1 MTKRLLVVFLISG
14 AVSFS
19 DVHSYVTS
27 ASLGRDIQNCLFDQ
41 TQGTFYATTTAATGK
56 PGIIKATAPVSSG
69 IPQMSAFNS
78 NTVGKEYRD
87 IVMVNDKTTTLPVT
101 LAATVLSQ
109 EGLYN
114 RFVVTH
120 ANAYAESEIIED
132 SPANESNY
140 GVGYISMYDGYVY
153 SDASDDS
160 EILALAAS
168 PRAIF
173 SLTRRINN
181 NHFLMPGTAINVH
194 GVTVTADDITIQMN
208 DESFQTTLSATDF
221 VPSKKRDIFDASS
234 GAQLTYND
242 DLRALYCAPKWITSA
257 HDYSDGVCSV
267 AAYRLNIDTLALTH
281 TPLVTSDNLPYLE
294 GGGAIYQNIVGVSS
308 ASKTLSVHQMGVMH
322 TSTNKYHLIILGG
335 HGEITETGDN
345 VYALPLVGPHG
356 DYPGALA
363 NVSLAARDTR
373 ANNGSSLYTAESIE
387 ARVGNG
393 SLPWEAGDNG
403 YTMVIVDDTVYV
415 SVDNPTVT
423 NPGIYYS
430 QAQFGIDGNVVRWG
444 NWTLAAPRA
453 LGSTASE
460 SYNKGAIKTFAVNR
474 ISGKVWAVPSD
485 DTEAVK
491 VTAWTETTI
500 VGYRKRGNG
509 TSVSPHES
517 LFNILKDIKRSCGWS
532 VNNVDGEVKLS
543 AYVGTGKVDGKQ
555 KIVVLRSTH
564 DDTDVGDNNFKV
576 IDTPSQDPVLSISF
590 FQSSSL
596 GAATGMLLMGTGT
609 GLYAYVKED
618 GTGGHVSGEGV
629 NTHILD
635 DGYWND
641 CDWQRVHPTIFTDS
655 IVAID
660 SLYKDLYITQRSTS
674 LTQED
679 TLYKISYSDIVDH
692 NLAGATPVLIHTAGS
707 GGSAPFLLSH
717 AVVPVVGNSECEQLV
732 VGTYGG
738 VYTATLNGGVQ
749 SAEGEGSLTF
759 SIIPGTQQ
767 HMVTEIS
774 RTSDTE
780 VRVLSE
786 TSMHHSGDMRLYTGA
801 STNDLQSAV
810 TSLATVP
817 SHTTSSGNGP
827 AGSQIWTDGARKFSI
842 LSNQLISHG
851 GIMSYEKISKLESAI
866 FMDRKLKSIDL
877 VSGIVTVVTDTGTV
891 YLK

>member
-14 AVSFS
+14 AIFFS
-19 DVHSYVTS
+19 DVHSYVAS
-27 ASLGRDIQNCLFDQ
+27 NSLGREIQNCLFDQ

-56 PGIIKATAPVSSG
+56 PGIIKSTAPVGSSVPF
-69 IPQMSAFNS
+69 ISAFHS

-101 LAATVLSQ
+101 LAATVLSEQ
-109 EGLYN
+109 GLYN

-120 ANAYAESEIIED
+120 ANAYTLSEIIED
-132 SPANESNY
+132 SSVNESAY

-208 DESFQTTLSATDF
+208 NEAFQAVLDVTDF
-221 VPSKKRDIFDASS
+221 VPSKMGDIFDASS

-242 DLRALYCAPKWITSA
+242 DLRTLYCAPKWIAS
-257 HDYSDGVCSV
+257 YYDGVCSV
-267 AAYRLNIDTLALTH
+267 AAYRLNSDTLALTH
-281 TPLVTSDNLPYLE
+281 TPLVTSDELPYLE
-294 GGGAIYQNIVGVSS
+294 GGAPDYQNIVGVSEN
-308 ASKTLSVHQMGVMH
+308 SKTLSVHQMGVMH
-322 TSTNKYHLIILGG
+322 TTTNKYHLIILGG

-363 NVSLAARDTR
+363 NVSDVLRDMR
-373 ANNGSSLYTAESIE
+373 ANNASDLYTAASIE
-387 ARVGNG
+387 AHVGNG
-393 SLPWEAGDNG
+393 ALPWEAGDNG

-415 SVDNPTVT
+415 SVESSTVAT
-423 NPGIYYS
+423 PGIYYS
-430 QAQFGIDGNVVRWG
+430 QAQFDIHGNIVRWG
-444 NWTLAAPRA
+444 KWTLAAPRA
-453 LGSTASE
+453 LGSEGSE
-460 SYNKGAIKTFAVNR
+460 SYNQGAVKTFAVNR
-474 ISGKVWAVPSD
+474 ISGKIWAVPSD
-485 DTEAVK
+485 DLELVR
-491 VTAWTETTI
+491 VPAWTEAAPL
-500 VGYRKRGNG
+500 VGFRKGRDIPL
-509 TSVSPHES
+509 VSPHES

-532 VNNVDGEVKLS
+532 VNNFDGEVKLS
-543 AYVGTGKVDGKQ
+543 AYVGTGKVDGRQ
-555 KIVVLRSTH
+555 KIVVIRSTH
-564 DDTDVGDNNFKV
+564 DDTDVANENFKV
-576 IDTPSQDPVLSISF
+576 IETPSQDPVLSISF

-596 GAATGMLLMGTGT
+596 GAATGMLLVGTDT
-609 GLYAYVKED
+609 ALYAYVKEN

-629 NTHILD
+629 NTHNLD

-641 CDWQRVHPTIFTDS
+641 CDWQQIKPAIFTGS

-660 SLYKDLYITQRSTS
+660 SLYKDLYITQRSKS
-674 LTQED
+674 STQED

-692 NLAGATPVLIHTAGS
+692 TLADATPVLIHTAGPE
-707 GGSAPFLLSH
+707 GNAPFLLSH
-717 AVVPVVGNSECEQLV
+717 AVVPVAGNSECEQLI

-749 SAEGEGSLTF
+749 NAEGAGSLTF
-759 SIIPGTQQ
+759 SIIPGTEQ
-767 HMVTEIS
+767 HMVTEIT

-786 TSMHHSGDMRLYTGA
+786 TSTNHSGDMRLYTAA

-817 SHTTSSGNGP
+817 SYSTSSGNGP

-851 GIMSYEKISKLESAI
+851 GVTSDEKISKLESAI
-866 FMDRKLKSIDL
+866 FMDRKLKSVDL
-877 VSGIVTVVTDTGTV
+877 LGGIVTVVTDTGTV